1 VGFLS
6 RESEGSFEYG
16 NYWTEV
22 DDLHAVAQHFRES
35 NRVIR
40 AIVGHSK
47 GISVCLRILKYFQR
61 HENVKIWVSI
71 YDYVLQFILSFIAIF
86 PLYTSIM
93 TRSVIIKIFC
103 QPSFAC

>member
-1 VGFLS
+1 LGFPS

-47 GISVCLRILKYFQR
+47 GILICLHILKKK
-61 HENVKIWVSI
+61 NVYLDVLLDVCVPIYTITHRSFSIIHLNYDESCRWVG
-71 YDYVLQFILSFIAIF
+71 
-86 PLYTSIM
+86 
-93 TRSVIIKIFC
+93 
-103 QPSFAC
+103 

>member
-1 VGFLS
+1 MGFPS

-22 DDLHAVAQHFRES
+22 DDLHAVAQHFRDS

-47 GISVCLRILKYFQR
+47 GILVCLFILKYFEQ
-61 HENVKIWVSI
+61 HEDVKIWFWI
-71 YDYVLQFILSFIAIF
+71 YDDVLQFILSFIANF

-93 TRSVIIKIFC
+93 TSVIIKIFC
-103 QPSFAC
+103 QPCFGC